1 MQILSLVLDVVV
13 LMVGLES
20 LQEVSLLGVLPLG
33 LNTGMGGVIVLSW
46 RGGTVHSLP
55 FVVLVL
61 LQIKRDGS
69 LVVATVVLL
78 SLLDVLHLVINTS
91 LGEVTVLSL
100 RGTTDHTFSFVVLVL
115 LQ

>member
-13 LMVGLES
+13 LIVGLES

-33 LNTGMGGVIVLSW
+33 INTGMGGVIVLSW

-61 LQIKRDGS
+61 LQIK
-69 LVVATVVLL
+69 
-78 SLLDVLHLVINTS
+78 
-91 LGEVTVLSL
+91 
-100 RGTTDHTFSFVVLVL
+100 
-115 LQ
+115 